1 MGPCWDGDSVKLHFE
16 GAESN
21 INRCTHVHE
30 SDRSEGCENALM
42 GTVTEK
48 VMMTLIH

>member
-21 INRCTHVHE
+21 INTYTFM
-30 SDRSEGCENALM
+30 N
-42 GTVTEK
+42 
-48 VMMTLIH
+48 VMEVIDVQTL